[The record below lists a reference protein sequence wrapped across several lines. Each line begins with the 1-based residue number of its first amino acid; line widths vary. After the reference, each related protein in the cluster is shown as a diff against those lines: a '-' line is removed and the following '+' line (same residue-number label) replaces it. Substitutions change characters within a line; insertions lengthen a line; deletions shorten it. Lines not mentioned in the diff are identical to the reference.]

1 MGRLEGKARL
11 MMNRCY
17 FCRGTVKQQRV
28 THVHPWKGEVIIL
41 EDVPA
46 DVCQQC
52 GETYFAPEVLK
63 AMDQIA
69 LDQRQTEPK
78 RRVVVPVYSLSGL

>member
-17 FCRGTVKQQRV
+17 FCQGTVKPKRV
-28 THVHPWKGEVIIL
+28 THVHAWKGKVIIL

-63 AMDQIA
+63 AMDRLADGQ
-69 LDQRQTEPK
+69 QQEETK
-78 RRVVVPVYSLSGL
+78 RRVMVPVYSLSGL